1 MRSLLEGGGYFNVGT
16 QRCGAYLRSALNIGN
31 TVIKTIYPSLK
42 NLEKQ
47 VPVLRDVAQ
56 KSFTSPKNAVS
67 KSSYGV
73 TI

>member
-16 QRCGAYLRSALNIGN
+16 QRCGTYLRPALNIGSM
-31 TVIKTIYPSLK
+31 VIKTIYPSLK

-47 VPVLRDVAQ
+47 VPVLRDVTQ
-56 KSFTSPKNAVS
+56 KSFTCLKNAVS